1 MKQGKLE
8 PRAKKCLFI
17 GYPTGV
23 KGYKLWNLK
32 PEGLGTIV
40 SRDVTLDESSTIK
53 PGTKETQHD
62 LEEKTETIDVEIPV
76 IRANNPIELSGN
88 NQGLNEQVLEGD

>member
-23 KGYKLWNLK
+23 KGYKLWNLE
-32 PEGLGTIV
+32 PEGPRTIV
-40 SRDVTLDESSTIK
+40 NRDVAFDKSFTIK
-53 PGTKETQHD
+53 QGTKKTQHD
-62 LEEKTETIDVEIPV
+62 LEEK
-76 IRANNPIELSGN
+76 IRDHKCRKP
-88 NQGLNEQVLEGD
+88 